1 MHMQS
6 HILTGHARERI
17 AERSVST
24 EECIVS
30 MLDEG
35 LFVPIGTESG
45 TERSHELVYLPDD
58 RHWFVIIRD
67 SRTLELITFLP
78 VYYHENISWKVSFD
92 AMQMARE
99 LVMKEEKREEE
110 PALHITH
117 QAEPPEL
124 KISLI
129 YDVGFN
135 NTKRK
140 NLGSYPVP
148 AGFPTEELLNDSCFA
163 ETMLQRIAE
172 KGIPLESAACIAIK
186 KRKNDDD
193 ELLIAIDLHTGTL
206 EPLSSARE
214 AS

>member
-1 MHMQS
+1 
-6 HILTGHARERI
+6 
-17 AERSVST
+17 
-24 EECIVS
+24 
-30 MLDEG
+30 
-35 LFVPIGTESG
+35 
-45 TERSHELVYLPDD
+45 
-58 RHWFVIIRD
+58 
-67 SRTLELITFLP
+67 
-78 VYYHENISWKVSFD
+78 
-92 AMQMARE
+92 
-99 LVMKEEKREEE
+99 
-110 PALHITH
+110 
-117 QAEPPEL
+117 L

-148 AGFPTEELLNDSCFA
+148 AGFPTEELFNDSCFA
-163 ETMLQRIAE
+163 ETILQRIAE

-214 AS
+214 AP